1 MEPQYKKRS
10 AFSGKIGFVLSAAGA
25 SVGLGN
31 IWRFPYLAAKYGGGI
46 FLLIYILLAFTF
58 GYTMIVAET
67 ALGRMTK
74 KSPVGAF
81 AAFGKKGGLS
91 FGGWINAIIPILIV
105 PYYSVIGGWVIRY
118 LADYVAGHGKELA
131 TDGYFSSFISNGA
144 SAEICF
150 VIFTIFTLAII
161 FAGVRNGVERVSK
174 VMMPILVVLSV
185 IIAGYSVTRPGALAG
200 VKYFLVP
207 NVAHF
212 SWMTVVTAMGQMFYS
227 LSIAMGILVTFGS
240 YMKKDVSIEES
251 TENVEIFDTA
261 IAIMAGLMIIPAV
274 FSFSG
279 GDPDT
284 LQAGPA
290 LMFITIPKVFE
301 SMGLGTVV
309 GILFFTL
316 VLFAA
321 VTSSIALTESA
332 VSTFEDELGWDRHQA
347 TVLIGV
353 IMLVLGSLSALGYG
367 PLAGVTVFGMQFLDF
382 FDFLTN
388 SVMMPIAAI
397 TTCLLVSR
405 VIGVKKIEEEVTL
418 SKLQQNPGGIVR
430 LRRGFMLR
438 IQKMQ
443 ISPCSPA
450 LPNRRSRKL
459 PRSWWGRTCRSHLW
473 EQQQGRPPRGS
484 GWGPPLWL
492 RPPLWF
498 RPPLWLRPPLWFH
511 PRRKPVRS
519 WRPPQR
525 HFRRPRGTRFPPH
538 GAGPCR

>member
-1 MEPQYKKRS
+1 METQKSKRS

-46 FLLIYILLAFTF
+46 FLLVYIVLAVTF

-81 AAFGKKGGLS
+81 GTFGKSGRLK
-91 FGGWINAIIPILIV
+91 FGGWINAVIPILIV
-105 PYYSVIGGWVIRY
+105 PYYSVIGGWGIRY
-118 LADYVAGHGKELA
+118 LSAYVSGHGSELA
-131 TDGYFSSFISNGA
+131 QDGYFSGFISSGL
-144 SAEICF
+144 SAEVCF
-150 VIFTIFTLAII
+150 LIFTIFTLVII

-174 VMMPILVVLSV
+174 LMMPVLVVLSV
-185 IIAGYSVTRPGALAG
+185 IIAVYSVTRPGALAG

-207 NVAHF
+207 NVANF

-240 YMKKDVSIEES
+240 YMKEDVSIEES
-251 TENVEIFDTA
+251 TENVEVFDTA

-284 LQAGPA
+284 LQAGPS

-301 SMGLGTVV
+301 SMGFGHVV
-309 GILFFTL
+309 GVLFFLL

-321 VTSSIALTESA
+321 ITSSIALTESA
-332 VSTFEDELGWDRHQA
+332 VSTFEDELGWNRQKA
-347 TVLIGV
+347 TGCIGV
-353 IMLVLGSLSALGYG
+353 IMVALGSLSALGYG

-397 TTCLLVSR
+397 ATCLLVSR
-405 VIGVKKIEEEVTL
+405 VIGVEKIEAEVTADEKPFRRKKIF
-418 SKLQQNPGGIVR
+418 N
-430 LRRGFMLR
+430 FMIRYLCPVFAA
-438 IQKMQ
+438 IILVSSVANALGW
-443 ISPCSPA
+443 ISM
-450 LPNRRSRKL
+450 
-459 PRSWWGRTCRSHLW
+459 
-473 EQQQGRPPRGS
+473 
-484 GWGPPLWL
+484 
-492 RPPLWF
+492 
-498 RPPLWLRPPLWFH
+498 
-511 PRRKPVRS
+511 
-519 WRPPQR
+519 
-525 HFRRPRGTRFPPH
+525 
-538 GAGPCR
+538 